1 MPGHRVR
8 PDTGGMKTATAH
20 ETMGEVIQMVKVSI
34 RVHKGA
40 ARFDVAVQAES
51 LERAI
56 SLVRGRYSSAD
67 VLVRSMSGPGARIAG
82 RWSPGAMAA

>member
-1 MPGHRVR
+1 MR

-20 ETMGEVIQMVKVSI
+20 ETKGEVIQMVKVSI
-34 RVHKGA
+34 RVQKGA

-56 SLVRGRYSSAD
+56 DLVRGRYSSGG
-67 VLVRSMSGPGARIAG
+67 VWVRSIGSPDARIPAPG
-82 RWSPGAMAA
+82 LPGAMAA